1 MGYAL
6 QDGKSPL
13 KKASS
18 KGHVDVVKALIEA
31 GANVNQADKVNMN
44 LEKFW
49 VSGVVYMFLL
59 M

>member
-1 MGYAL
+1 LSDAAGGLLLVRLGYAL

-31 GANVNQADKVNMN
+31 GANVNQADKVNI
-44 LEKFW
+44 
-49 VSGVVYMFLL
+49 
-59 M
+59 